1 MISSSVSSAG
11 SKILNT
17 TQQQYKETEE
27 IIENNPGIILS
38 VTKLQT
44 KISNNDT
51 LQASSYERCYHT
63 ASFSDRAM
71 ATEWL
76 NSKHA
81 KDFCDLQFNYV
92 NKAFVGDGYKVKKDR

>member
-1 MISSSVSSAG
+1 MISSSISSAG
-11 SKILNT
+11 SKTLHT

-27 IIENNPGIILS
+27 IVENNPGIILH
-38 VTKLQT
+38 VTKLRT
-44 KISNNDT
+44 EISSNDT

-63 ASFSDRAM
+63 ASFRDRAM

-81 KDFCDLQFNYV
+81 KDCCDLQFNYV
-92 NKAFVGDGYKVKKDR
+92 NKAYISDGTEVKKDR

>member
-11 SKILNT
+11 SKTLHT

-27 IIENNPGIILS
+27 IVENNPGIILH
-38 VTKLQT
+38 VTKLRT
-44 KISNNDT
+44 EISSNDT

-63 ASFSDRAM
+63 ASFSDKAK

-76 NSKHA
+76 NSNYA
-81 KDFCDLQFNYV
+81 KDFCHLQFNYV
-92 NKAFVGDGYKVKKDR
+92 NKAFVSDGYEVKKDR